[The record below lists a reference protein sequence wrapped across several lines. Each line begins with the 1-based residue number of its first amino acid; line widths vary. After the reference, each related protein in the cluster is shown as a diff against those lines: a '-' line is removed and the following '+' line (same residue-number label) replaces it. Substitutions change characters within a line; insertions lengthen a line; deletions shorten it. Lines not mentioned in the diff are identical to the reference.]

1 MNCDIKTVI
10 AILYKQ
16 LVSSSV
22 NTYQALVDMMFKSY
36 FNDPTSPEYDRSEPS
51 KLNKGTRTLSS
62 NITDFYVRKDKSVL
76 LGDIK
81 GMLKYI
87 LDKPQLHVSFFALII
102 NDPLISKP
110 YKKQFALNNSR
121 EYSDDEHLAEV
132 FYTAVTI
139 AAYRPYYKVDKYWY
153 ADYYYDPNSNSEGLF
168 SKAKP
173 KAPPKYF
180 TGREKEL
187 DELHTLVQN
196 EGKVFLTGVAGVGK
210 SELVRTYAQKYA
222 SEYAH
227 IGYYN
232 YNEYRNGIAD
242 MIANVLPNMAFIRSD
257 IEALYE
263 ENLELLSAFGK
274 KLLLIIDNY
283 NVPADRDSN
292 LPDLLE
298 LECDVIFISYSH
310 YDDDFTVYD
319 LTEFRTFRESYD
331 LIKQFYPFDEND
343 PDVKFKMHRLALITD
358 KYPFSL
364 ELCARSMKRGTD
376 TPDTCAD
383 ALVGGI
389 KNMKTRIPAN
399 KDRKPKT
406 DTHYRHIE
414 SLFRKA
420 DLTVTDKYVLSY
432 MRFMPESGVSKMLFQ
447 KLTRLIDFTEI
458 DKLIDLGFIHDNSN
472 GTISISSIVRKLV
485 EADYKINPEEMLA
498 FGETLFST
506 DTSEAP
512 KEVLAEIA
520 DKISPL
526 KYLTMIESDVFVAY
540 HLLFQFYFKI
550 ESNFS
555 TDMAMSC
562 LAMNYNKNIFKHRL
576 LYQADKAQFFE
587 RFKDSENFDL
597 IKQTLEKTETN
608 PRWHA
613 HEDGKE
619 PPSDPL
625 IRSFIVSEEDDAEI
639 FGLNDE

>member
-22 NTYQALVDMMFKSY
+22 NTYQALVDMLFKSY

-87 LDKPQLHVSFFALII
+87 LDKPQLHVSFFDLII

-110 YKKQFALNNSR
+110 YKKQFALNHSR

-132 FYTAVTI
+132 FYIAVTI

-153 ADYYYDPNSNSEGLF
+153 ADYYYDTNSNSDGLF

-173 KAPPKYF
+173 QAPPKYF
-180 TGREKEL
+180 IGREKEL
-187 DELHTLVQN
+187 GELHALMQSD
-196 EGKVFLTGVAGVGK
+196 GKVFLTGVAGVGK

-263 ENLELLSAFGK
+263 ESLELLSAFGK
-274 KLLLIIDNY
+274 NLLLIIDNY

-389 KNMKTRIPAN
+389 KNMKARIPAN

-432 MRFMPESGVSKMLFQ
+432 MRFMP
-447 KLTRLIDFTEI
+447 
-458 DKLIDLGFIHDNSN
+458 
-472 GTISISSIVRKLV
+472 
-485 EADYKINPEEMLA
+485 
-498 FGETLFST
+498 
-506 DTSEAP
+506 
-512 KEVLAEIA
+512 
-520 DKISPL
+520 
-526 KYLTMIESDVFVAY
+526 
-540 HLLFQFYFKI
+540 
-550 ESNFS
+550 
-555 TDMAMSC
+555 
-562 LAMNYNKNIFKHRL
+562 
-576 LYQADKAQFFE
+576 
-587 RFKDSENFDL
+587 
-597 IKQTLEKTETN
+597 
-608 PRWHA
+608 
-613 HEDGKE
+613 
-619 PPSDPL
+619 
-625 IRSFIVSEEDDAEI
+625 
-639 FGLNDE
+639 

>member
-1 MNCDIKTVI
+1 MKKSVILAGMAVLVLAACNKTPKTEPQPVDFSQYAVRVEPVI
-10 AILYKQ
+10 TRATETNFEKGDQIGLSIVRAAGDYASNKQ
-16 LVSSSV
+16 L
-22 NTYQALVDMMFKSY
+22 TYDGTAFSGDLNWYDEGAEESTLKAYYPYNSTESL
-36 FNDPTSPEYDRSEPS
+36 PTR
-51 KLNKGTRTLSS
+51 
-62 NITDFYVRKDKSVL
+62 
-76 LGDIK
+76 
-81 GMLKYI
+81 
-87 LDKPQLHVSFFALII
+87 
-102 NDPLISKP
+102 
-110 YKKQFALNNSR
+110 
-121 EYSDDEHLAEV
+121 
-132 FYTAVTI
+132 
-139 AAYRPYYKVDKYWY
+139 
-153 ADYYYDPNSNSEGLF
+153 
-168 SKAKP
+168 
-173 KAPPKYF
+173 
-180 TGREKEL
+180 
-187 DELHTLVQN
+187 
-196 EGKVFLTGVAGVGK
+196 
-210 SELVRTYAQKYA
+210 
-222 SEYAH
+222 
-227 IGYYN
+227 
-232 YNEYRNGIAD
+232 
-242 MIANVLPNMAFIRSD
+242 
-257 IEALYE
+257 
-263 ENLELLSAFGK
+263 
-274 KLLLIIDNY
+274 
-283 NVPADRDSN
+283 

-389 KNMKTRIPAN
+389 KNMKARIPAN

-432 MRFMPESGVSKMLFQ
+432 MRFMPESGVPKMLFQ

-458 DKLIDLGFIHDNSN
+458 DKLIDLGFIHDNSD

-520 DKISPL
+520 DRISPL
-526 KYLTMIESDVFVAY
+526 KYLTMIESDIFVAY